1 MKSKIASHIIVTSCK
16 LAHLWNQNSTI
27 NNKDTP
33 NIIFQQLN
41 VFLSFF
47 ILLVL
52 VKVAYMW
59 NKSAEKKSTFV
70 IGKKEEVEKKKSS
83 NNSKEKTNKQ
93 KIRAHIIL
101 VIKQVL
107 D

>member
-47 ILLVL
+47 LLLVL
-52 VKVAYMW
+52 MKVAYMW
-59 NKSAEKKSTFV
+59 NKSAEKKKHFCDW
-70 IGKKEEVEKKKSS
+70 KKRGGRKKRAPRIQKKKQ
-83 NNSKEKTNKQ
+83 TNK
-93 KIRAHIIL
+93 K
-101 VIKQVL
+101 
-107 D
+107 

>member
-1 MKSKIASHIIVTSCK
+1 MKGTIASHIIVTLCK
-16 LAHLWNQNSTI
+16 VAHLWNQNSTI

-47 ILLVL
+47 LLLVL

-59 NKSAEKKSTFV
+59 NKSAEKKKHFCDW
-70 IGKKEEVEKKKSS
+70 KKKEVEKKAPRIQK
-83 NNSKEKTNKQ
+83 NKQ
-93 KIRAHIIL
+93 INKKEEHI
-101 VIKQVL
+101 
-107 D
+107 

>member
-47 ILLVL
+47 LLLVL
-52 VKVAYMW
+52 VKVAYKW
-59 NKSAEKKSTFV
+59 NKSAEKK
-70 IGKKEEVEKKKSS
+70 KALLWLEKK
-83 NNSKEKTNKQ
+83 
-93 KIRAHIIL
+93 RR
-101 VIKQVL
+101 
-107 D
+107 